1 MIRTRIAGTVAG
13 ATGSAGSARS
23 AAAALV
29 WLAMTMTTMAAS
41 PSPGTEGGDPRSSGQ
56 GPGLVGD
63 PAFALIAVLLIGL
76 ISVLATLAY
85 VRLTARRKA

>member
-1 MIRTRIAGTVAG
+1 MSRRRL
-13 ATGSAGSARS
+13 TGSACP

-29 WLAMTMTTMAAS
+29 WLAVAVTTLAAS
-41 PSPGTEGGDPRSSGQ
+41 PSPGTDGGDPRSSGQ

-63 PAFALIAVLLIGL
+63 PAFALVVVLLIGL

-85 VRLTARRKA
+85 IRLTARRNA

>member
-1 MIRTRIAGTVAG
+1 MSRRRL
-13 ATGSAGSARS
+13 TGSAGP

-29 WLAMTMTTMAAS
+29 WLAVAVTTLAAS
-41 PSPGTEGGDPRSSGQ
+41 PSPGTDGGDPRSSGQ

-63 PAFALIAVLLIGL
+63 PAFALVVVLLIGL

-85 VRLTARRKA
+85 IRLTARRNA